1 MSNINLLCIELV
13 ICLITLIIVSKAF
26 KIPGLYAY
34 SIVSFILSN
43 IMSLKVITLY
53 NFDINLGI
61 IPFVSVFIAS
71 NIIIQKKGPEEIK
84 KLILILI
91 SSSIISYLLIFMVN
105 LLDSSNINLF
115 TNKSYDNIFTGS
127 ERIYFANIVTMLYSL
142 ILNSKLYYY
151 LKRIKNKI
159 WISNLF
165 TSIIIEFITS
175 LLFPVLAYAL
185 IKEPIDIIKLII
197 IRYLISLI
205 TAIFGTIPIYITNK
219 IKAE

>member
-13 ICLITLIIVSKAF
+13 VCLITLIIVYKYF

-91 SSSIISYLLIFMVN
+91 SSSIISYLLIFMVK
-105 LLDSSNINLF
+105 LLNSSNINLF
-115 TNKSYDNIFTGS
+115 TNKSYDNIFTDS

-175 LLFPVLAYAL
+175 LLFPILAYAL

-205 TAIFGTIPIYITNK
+205 AAIFGTIPIYITNK

>member
-13 ICLITLIIVSKAF
+13 ICLITLIIVYKAF

>member
-13 ICLITLIIVSKAF
+13 VCLITLIIVYKYF

-91 SSSIISYLLIFMVN
+91 SSSIISYLLIFMVK
-105 LLDSSNINLF
+105 LLNSSNINLF

-205 TAIFGTIPIYITNK
+205 AAIFGTIPIYITNK